1 MHSAPL
7 AAAVGIFALTA
18 YLDVRTRRIPNVLS
32 MAIAVLG
39 VVRIALGLDW
49 VGGIYSLASGAAMFA
64 TAFALYR
71 WGLIGGGDAKMVA
84 AAALLIGYRDLLGF
98 LFIMSICGGA
108 LAVATLVAD
117 KLELPLRRL
126 WRAVRMRPG
135 TESEPDRRAPR
146 QSSVPY
152 GVAIAAA
159 GVVTLIS
166 PR

>member
-1 MHSAPL
+1 
-7 AAAVGIFALTA
+7 
-18 YLDVRTRRIPNVLS
+18 
-32 MAIAVLG
+32 
-39 VVRIALGLDW
+39 
-49 VGGIYSLASGAAMFA
+49 
-64 TAFALYR
+64 
-71 WGLIGGGDAKMVA
+71 MVA

-108 LAVATLVAD
+108 LAVATLAAD

-126 WRAVRMRPG
+126 WCAVRLRPG
-135 TESEPDRRAPR
+135 TEGALDRPAPR

-159 GVVTLIS
+159 GVITLIS

>member
-1 MHSAPL
+1 
-7 AAAVGIFALTA
+7 
-18 YLDVRTRRIPNVLS
+18 
-32 MAIAVLG
+32 
-39 VVRIALGLDW
+39 
-49 VGGIYSLASGAAMFA
+49 MFA

-108 LAVATLVAD
+108 LAVVTLAAD
-117 KLELPLRRL
+117 KLELALRRL

-135 TESEPDRRAPR
+135 TAGEPGRPAPR

>member
-1 MHSAPL
+1 MQFAL
-7 AAAVGIFALTA
+7 LVAAVGIFALTG

-39 VVRIALGLDW
+39 IVRIALGLDW
-49 VGGIYSLASGAAMFA
+49 AGGIYSLASGAGMFA
-64 TAFALYR
+64 TALALYR

-84 AAALLIGYRDLLGF
+84 AAALLVGYRDLLGF

-108 LAVATLVAD
+108 LAVAILAAD
-117 KLELPLRRL
+117 KLEFPLRRL
-126 WRAVRMRPG
+126 WRAARMRPG
-135 TESEPDRRAPR
+135 TEGEPDRPAPR

-159 GVVTLIS
+159 GVITLIS